1 MRSVYFCLLELL
13 TWDLHLVPSPVS
25 IRSFGY
31 QITNPCGETR
41 QIWPVFLYI
50 SLGTIHRQLLIWP
63 LPWLTIS
70 PMTFPISSIC
80 AFMISALKR
89 RNWNGWAVSC
99 RHISIV
105 HYPRKLASRCV
116 SLDGPKF
123 FAAVLLHA
131 DKHPFFCKWGARSTH
146 RTLRYVIAWYHK
158 KFTFFKWN
166 RWSCLSLAMGS
177 PYQVNWF

>member
-50 SLGTIHRQLLIWP
+50 SLGTIHRQLLIWS

-70 PMTFPISSIC
+70 PMTFPISSIW

-116 SLDGPKF
+116 SLDGPLWINSLRLCCF
-123 FAAVLLHA
+123 MQI
-131 DKHPFFCKWGARSTH
+131 STH
-146 RTLRYVIAWYHK
+146 FFVSEELDQPIAH
-158 KFTFFKWN
+158 
-166 RWSCLSLAMGS
+166 CDMLSPDIIKSLHFS
-177 PYQVNWF
+177 NETVDLVWV